1 MKSTDS
7 AMSAVAIITPIV
19 ISSWPAVSVAMAAAA
34 VSLGFTVTDETMNG
48 GKNRNHVQGTRTVT
62 LDVPNSEAVTGGL
75 GRDQRLRMIRDG
87 VTVEFRRDAR
97 GRDSVCVTGDGL
109 AEDQLRSIG
118 DELAGRMVQQYVLSK
133 LKTEMAGRG
142 MDLVEESVDENNAV
156 RLRVRHWQN

>member
-1 MKSTDS
+1 
-7 AMSAVAIITPIV
+7 MSAVAIITPIV
-19 ISSWPAVSVAMAAAA
+19 ISSWPAVSAAMAAAA

-75 GRDQRLRMIRDG
+75 GRDQRLRMIREG

-97 GRDSVCVTGDGL
+97 GRDSVCVTGEGL
-109 AEDQLRSIG
+109 AEEQLRSIG

>member
-1 MKSTDS
+1 
-7 AMSAVAIITPIV
+7 MSAVAIITPIV
-19 ISSWPAVSVAMAAAA
+19 ISSWPAVSAAMAAAA

-109 AEDQLRSIG
+109 AEEQLRSIG